1 MWYQKVSCREE
12 QQPWSLVN
20 HAKQVSSSRSYLHD
34 LRALMTSKA
43 FMRSLRFGS
52 RSRGRMSYLQV
63 ATSKIPFAMRRQPSA
78 LGRPTS
84 HGASDDSPAK
94 WRPAEA
100 MDNRAMAVGKGKRYW
115 SHPVHWSL
123 ALSLK
128 NQRSSKLYCFSTGI
142 W

>member
-1 MWYQKVSCREE
+1 MWYQKASYQEE
-12 QQPWSLVN
+12 QEPWSLVN
-20 HAKQVSSSRSYLHD
+20 HAKQVAPRSYLHD
-34 LRALMTSKA
+34 LRARMTSKA

-52 RSRGRMSYLQV
+52 GSRGRMSYLQV
-63 ATSKIPFAMRRQPSA
+63 TISKIPFAMRRQPSA

-115 SHPVHWSL
+115 SHPVH
-123 ALSLK
+123 
-128 NQRSSKLYCFSTGI
+128 
-142 W
+142 